1 MIARRLRLV
10 SGLVLLTYLG
20 THFINHALGLI
31 SLEAMEAG
39 REISDLMARQPDWF
53 DRTLLAANV
62 PRGQQRELLAA
73 LQNWPLKI
81 GVGIHCGPAVV
92 GRMGHGSAVNLT
104 AIGDTVNVASR
115 LQDLTKEYG
124 CQLVISEQVTLKAGL
139 DATSFPRHELSVRN
153 RGELLTIY
161 TIQDVQTVMGGP
173 TI

>member
-1 MIARRLRLV
+1 
-10 SGLVLLTYLG
+10 
-20 THFINHALGLI
+20 
-31 SLEAMEAG
+31 
-39 REISDLMARQPDWF
+39 
-53 DRTLLAANV
+53 
-62 PRGQQRELLAA
+62 LAA

-81 GVGIHCGPAVV
+81 GVGIHSGPAVV
-92 GRMGHGSAVNLT
+92 GRMGYGSAVNLT

-153 RGELLTIY
+153 RSELLTIY